1 MAASSPWP
9 CLRAD
14 GAGTLLDVHVMPNA
28 RRTEVCG
35 LHSGA
40 LKLRLAAPPVDG
52 QANECL
58 RRWIAEELKLTRKQ
72 VSLKR
77 GTTSRR
83 KQVFVECPLQ
93 QVQRWLDG
101 LPLDSASN

>member
-1 MAASSPWP
+1 MI
-9 CLRAD
+9 
-14 GAGTLLDVHVMPNA
+14 PNA
-28 RRTEVCG
+28 RRTEASG
-35 LHSGA
+35 LHGDA

-58 RRWIAEELKLTRKQ
+58 LRWLAEQLQLSRKQ

-83 KQVFVECPLQ
+83 KSVLIELPLAQVL
-93 QVQRWLDG
+93 RWLES
-101 LPLDSASN
+101 LPFDFRPS